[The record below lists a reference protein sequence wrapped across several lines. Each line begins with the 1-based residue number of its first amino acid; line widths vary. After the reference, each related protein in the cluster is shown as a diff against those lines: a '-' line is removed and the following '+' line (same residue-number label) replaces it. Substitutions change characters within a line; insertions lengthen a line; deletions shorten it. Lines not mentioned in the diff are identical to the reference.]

1 MNMVEAEVTETSID
15 FGGFLAPRQN
25 PDGLSDRGEPRD
37 PGHPPSDLED
47 CDVWHTEELP
57 TLEVRAEVTEELGS
71 EVNVIFPVD
80 APPVLTEDVI
90 AAASDDSDHDNVPL
104 IADEQGVPVLRA
116 WTPAHVAGRATP

>member
-1 MNMVEAEVTETSID
+1 MIL
-15 FGGFLAPRQN
+15 GIR
-25 PDGLSDRGEPRD
+25 
-37 PGHPPSDLED
+37 PSDLED

-104 IADEQGVPVLRA
+104 IADEQRCAGSARVDARTRCRPGDTVRLSVDPARFHFFDRKTGLAIGSRA
-116 WTPAHVAGRATP
+116 EASVGA

>member
-1 MNMVEAEVTETSID
+1 MI
-15 FGGFLAPRQN
+15 P
-25 PDGLSDRGEPRD
+25 
-37 PGHPPSDLED
+37 HPPLRPGGLRRLA
-47 CDVWHTEELP
+47 HGGILL

-104 IADEQGVPVLRA
+104 IADEQRCAGSARV